1 MAFNFLKKLFGGG
14 NSSGLPKELN
24 VFMEQM
30 QKDIFPNGISQ
41 QKQELEEL
49 ANILGVPSSRISGTF
64 SYACSRAFLG
74 DCDKETLVTGIARHK
89 DGLSDSQIEKFAKY
103 VFTKLFKQKSGI
115 TDPEFIK
122 QFLNAQ
128 GFLFDNYG
136 GLKYDEIPGGYGEFG
151 LSINNPVPVNGILSS
166 EKYLSRLIT
175 SDGLSIK
182 WNRLGS
188 GGADNIDNPIDIYNI
203 TDEKGNKRST
213 IYISPYHPS
222 TSNKTPKGYI
232 FK

>member
-1 MAFNFLKKLFGGG
+1 MAFNFIKKIFGC
-14 NSSGLPKELN
+14 SSSDRSDGLNKI
-24 VFMEQM
+24 MEQI
-30 QKDIFPNGISQ
+30 QKDVFPNGISQ

-49 ANILGVPSSRISGTF
+49 ASILGVPSTRISGTF

-74 DCDKETLVTGIARHK
+74 NCDKETLVTGIARHK
-89 DGLSDSQIEKFAKY
+89 DGLSDAQIETFAKY
-103 VFTKLFKQKSGI
+103 VFTKLLKQKSGI
-115 TDPEFIK
+115 TDPVFIK
-122 QFLNAQ
+122 EFLKAQ
-128 GFLFDNYG
+128 GFLSDNYG

-166 EKYLSRLIT
+166 DKYLSRLMT
-175 SDGLSIK
+175 SDGQTIK

-188 GGADNIDNPIDIYNI
+188 GRADNIDNPIDIYNI
-203 TDEKGNKRST
+203 TDERGMKRET

-222 TSNKTPKGYI
+222 TSNKAPKGYK